1 MQKVLVMVF
10 WLVGLGAFF
19 LVGSPYMD
27 KLFPDWAR
35 FNEIQEVHGVD
46 NAHLYYTD
54 LPIIQDAEAASRAAV
69 REGMQARREAAA
81 AKRQKAASGND
92 DAM

>member
-1 MQKVLVMVF
+1 MQKILVMAF
-10 WLVGLGAFF
+10 WLLGLGAFF
-19 LVGSPYMD
+19 IVGSPYMD
-27 KLFPDWAR
+27 KLMPGWAR

-46 NAHLYYTD
+46 NANLYYTD

-81 AKRQKAASGND
+81 ARQGKAANNSA

>member
-1 MQKVLVMVF
+1 MQKILVTVF
-10 WLVGLGAFF
+10 WFLGLCAFF
-19 LVGSPYMD
+19 AVGSPYMD
-27 KLFPDWAR
+27 KIIPGWSR

-46 NAHLYYTD
+46 NANLYYTD

-81 AKRQKAASGND
+81 ARQGKATNNST